1 MTKRLLAHLTSPEAR
16 ERLAARPV
24 ILVPLGSHE
33 DQGPHAPM
41 GDFLLADAL
50 ALAIAERAAALGTD
64 TLVAPVIPYGVA
76 AFFGHAP
83 GAIALSSAT
92 FKSLLSETLDCLLAH
107 GQTRLVI
114 LNGHGENVPVIHEV
128 TLAIRKSRGIVIPS
142 FYPWRIAG
150 TLLPAIVGPETARA
164 TAAHGGDPLTSIA
177 LHLSPALMRPD
188 LLPTHRAPAPILGL
202 TPTGLGTAR
211 FEDAEIQLPLE
222 FDEAAPGGSLAA
234 DVSLCSAATGAAL
247 VERLTE
253 LGARFVVH
261 YGTETI

>member
-1 MTKRLLAHLTSPEAR
+1 VTKRLLAHLTSAEAR

-64 TLVAPVIPYGVA
+64 TLVAPIIPYGVA

-83 GAIALSSAT
+83 GAIALSAAS

-114 LNGHGENVPVIHEV
+114 LNGHGENVPAIHEV
-128 TLAIRKSRGIVIPS
+128 TLAIRKARGIVIPS

-150 TLLPAIVGPETARA
+150 SLLPAIVGPETARA
-164 TAAHGGDPLTSIA
+164 TGGHGGDPLTSIG
-177 LHLSPALMRPD
+177 LSLSPALMRPD
-188 LLPTHRAPAPILGL
+188 LLPTPRAPAPILGL

-247 VERLTE
+247 LERLTA
-253 LGARFVVH
+253 LGARFVAH
-261 YGTETI
+261 HAAATA